1 MNSKVR
7 LLQVDERRESSG
19 GSVAVLH
26 PKTAEGRIIVR
37 LLGALKNQPSV
48 FPETLTISI
57 FSHLLQSIVSN
68 VLLQLIVFTNHAKEQ
83 EAEHDAE
90 AYEDHLTGVPI

>member
-19 GSVAVLH
+19 RSIAVLH
-26 PKTAEGRIIVR
+26 SKTAEGGIIVR
-37 LLGALKNQPSV
+37 LLGALKNQPSI
-48 FPETLTISI
+48 FPETPTISI

-68 VLLQLIVFTNHAKEQ
+68 VLLQLIVFAYHPKEQ
-83 EAEHDAE
+83 KTKHDAE